1 MFMLSLLL
9 IMSAAAPVQFEDL
22 ALLDKNIQMHANAEP
37 VDKRLK
43 LAKCS
48 DAPIIMPAVD
58 GVVVVRCPAIGW
70 RLRVPVRAP
79 NAMDEGAAIVI
90 RKGDVIEC
98 ITTGPGFAVSA
109 QMIALDDARIGQ
121 SLRVKSL
128 TSATPMTATAKA
140 RGLAIF

>member
-1 MFMLSLLL
+1 
-9 IMSAAAPVQFEDL
+9 
-22 ALLDKNIQMHANAEP
+22 
-37 VDKRLK
+37 
-43 LAKCS
+43 
-48 DAPIIMPAVD
+48 MPAVD

-79 NAMDEGAAIVI
+79 NVIDEAAAIVI

-128 TSATPMTATAKA
+128 TSPTPMTATAKA

>member
-1 MFMLSLLL
+1 MLSLLL

-22 ALLDKNIQMHANAEP
+22 KLLDEKIQMHADAEP

-43 LAKCS
+43 LAKCNNT
-48 DAPIIMPAVD
+48 PHILPAVD
-58 GVVVVRCPAIGW
+58 GVVVVRCPALGW
-70 RLRVPVRAP
+70 RLYVPVRAV
-79 NAMDEGAAIVI
+79 NAMDVGDAIVI

-98 ITTGPGFAVSA
+98 ITMGSGFAVSA

-128 TSATPMTATAKA
+128 TSPMPMTAMAKA